1 MSESQAMSN
10 PQFSSDQYSFPQYIH
25 AALLNRPAIDPY
37 ICSHISSHR
46 TIPQDAVTLLKHY
59 ATTVITLLTPVRHTK
74 TPWHILFIPHIKNC
88 LAALTLDEQ
97 LDHGSLA
104 AFYGTLAISAVSLGG
119 VSQSPMWLE
128 KGRTYKQL
136 ARGQARLMLKTAYDV
151 PKTAKY
157 KTILMALLTM
167 VQLSMFAGT
176 RDQTDCYLVEAEKF
190 IRLRGLSRKKSR
202 KVRLLHHCYV
212 FERLF
217 HESTFLRDTDSPQR
231 QHVRKVIESS
241 GLAVHS
247 RDSLSFRLPNFSN
260 LEEEMSV
267 LKSQETGE
275 NDLHLELPGEF
286 PPTLYPEIFGVP
298 EPWMLLLSL
307 TIRLGK
313 EKDSAETEGQSNAL
327 SLSSFMARAKAIE
340 RRIHLLQR
348 LTSGTTDAFSSL
360 QSEKDLQV
368 LDNMLEAVRQ
378 ALVIYFYRRIYD
390 LDASMLQQHVAG
402 VRDCLLRCEYADP
415 SVVHGSAGLIWPAFM
430 AACEAEDSEVQ
441 TSFSYWFK
449 SAAQRSGLSCFTDTL
464 GLVEQIW
471 HEKRTSNGLGFTW
484 LDIMK
489 KKEVSS

>member
-1 MSESQAMSN
+1 
-10 PQFSSDQYSFPQYIH
+10 
-25 AALLNRPAIDPY
+25 
-37 ICSHISSHR
+37 
-46 TIPQDAVTLLKHY
+46 
-59 ATTVITLLTPVRHTK
+59 
-74 TPWHILFIPHIKNC
+74 
-88 LAALTLDEQ
+88 
-97 LDHGSLA
+97 
-104 AFYGTLAISAVSLGG
+104 
-119 VSQSPMWLE
+119 
-128 KGRTYKQL
+128 
-136 ARGQARLMLKTAYDV
+136 
-151 PKTAKY
+151 
-157 KTILMALLTM
+157 
-167 VQLSMFAGT
+167 
-176 RDQTDCYLVEAEKF
+176 
-190 IRLRGLSRKKSR
+190 
-202 KVRLLHHCYV
+202 VRLLHHCYV

-217 HESTFLRDTDSPQR
+217 HESTFLHDTDSPQR

-247 RDSLSFRLPNFSN
+247 RDSLSFRLPDFSN
-260 LEEEMSV
+260 LEEEMAV

-313 EKDSAETEGQSNAL
+313 EKDSAETEGHSNAL

-340 RRIHLLQR
+340 SRIHLLQR
-348 LTSGTTDAFSSL
+348 LASGTTDAFSSL

-368 LDNMLEAVRQ
+368 LDNMLDAVRQ

-430 AACEAEDSEVQ
+430 AACEAEDSGVQ

-464 GLVEQIW
+464 GLIEQIW
-471 HEKRTSNGLGFTW
+471 HEKRTSKGIAVTW